1 MMKTTLKFWAAVVA
15 AILFVG
21 CGGDDNGGGGN
32 KAPKPDGWEL
42 MTWDGSDV
50 LQGKVFLA
58 LNDDLSF
65 VLYQC
70 IATPDFRQFTGT
82 YSIDEEGLLTGIY
95 SGGTAFE
102 DSYRITEMTKE
113 SLKMQSV
120 KGGVE
125 SVYRRVVIPE
135 YVKVP
140 GPVVSACN
148 MAEEIP
154 FL

>member
-21 CGGDDNGGGGN
+21 CGGDDNGGGGS
-32 KAPKPDGWEL
+32 KAPKADGWEL
-42 MTWDGSDV
+42 MTWSGSDV
-50 LQGKVFLA
+50 LQSKVFLA
-58 LNDDLSF
+58 LHDDRSF
-65 VLYQC
+65 ELYQC
-70 IATPDFRQFTGT
+70 IATPDFKKFTGT
-82 YSIDEEGLLTGIY
+82 YSIDGQNVLTGTY
-95 SGGTAFE
+95 SDGSAFE

-140 GPVVSACN
+140 GPAVSAYGS
-148 MAEEIP
+148 AEEIP